1 MLETDARDRVIV
13 ALDCDRERAL
23 ELAHELSGHAA
34 WLKVGMTLYYAEGPE
49 IVKTFK
55 DLGFKVFLDLK
66 FHDIP
71 HQVRGAAR
79 SASLAGADLL
89 SVHGLGS
96 GTMLAACREGAEE
109 AREDRAKLVA
119 ITVLTSMNQD
129 ALSEIGVESPVAE
142 EAAPQAP
149 AFEVILASNSPRRR
163 DLLTEAGVNFTV
175 RTPVTPVD
183 ESLEPDLAANPEE
196 AAKKLAERKA
206 GAVIQEVLSE
216 NYTGMLIVIGADT
229 MVVLDGKIFG
239 KPRSASD
246 GKHML
251 RSLSG
256 RTHEVI
262 TAVSVWMVAAPNA
275 EDVSLGF
282 RTFADIS
289 RVTFRDLTDEEITDY
304 LRKGESF
311 DKAGAYA
318 IQGEGASLVD
328 HYDGSL
334 DTIIGLPATRLIKEF
349 PDLVNAEAAEC

>member
-96 GTMLAACREGAEE
+96 GAMLAACREGAEE
-109 AREDRAKLVA
+109 ARDDRAKLVA

-142 EAAPQAP
+142 EAAR
-149 AFEVILASNSPRRR
+149 LA
-163 DLLTEAGVNFTV
+163 
-175 RTPVTPVD
+175 
-183 ESLEPDLAANPEE
+183 
-196 AAKKLAERKA
+196 KLAQA
-206 GAVIQEVLSE
+206 NGIDGIVCSPVGAALGDQS
-216 NYTGMLIVIGADT
+216 
-229 MVVLDGKIFG
+229 
-239 KPRSASD
+239 R
-246 GKHML
+246 
-251 RSLSG
+251 
-256 RTHEVI
+256 
-262 TAVSVWMVAAPNA
+262 VAAP
-275 EDVSLGF
+275 SQ
-282 RTFADIS
+282 
-289 RVTFRDLTDEEITDY
+289 
-304 LRKGESF
+304 
-311 DKAGAYA
+311 A
-318 IQGEGASLVD
+318 IERGASHIVVGRPITGADDPVAAFDAIVAELVENV
-328 HYDGSL
+328 
-334 DTIIGLPATRLIKEF
+334 A
-349 PDLVNAEAAEC
+349 